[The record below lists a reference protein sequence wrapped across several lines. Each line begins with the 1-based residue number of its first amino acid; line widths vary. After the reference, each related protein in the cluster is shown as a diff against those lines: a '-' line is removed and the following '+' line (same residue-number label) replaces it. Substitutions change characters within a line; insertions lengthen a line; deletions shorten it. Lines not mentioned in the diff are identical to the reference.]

1 MRPSSLLLAGA
12 AATGGPCQ
20 VLAWQFTNPQ
30 EGSLHHPTAHG
41 HHSVS
46 QEWLF
51 RGSSGPAPSQEATG
65 VVSAS
70 RPEQALAETSA
81 SLPTSAVSHTDTHKG
96 DSDTEGYNDEK
107 AVLRLV
113 RLEDSGDEDAV
124 TSALLRLQQHPHQ
137 PLDPATPADEK
148 PENTWDEKQEG
159 ILNALREWQLAEN
172 GAAET
177 LQKKEEQQQQQQKQ
191 KQDQQQLEPLL
202 LAEVIDSGSEGSTK
216 PLMPHLP
223 PCPGNSSNTPV
234 ATSTATSP
242 PATATVTGPSIT
254 AEMGEAEDP
263 RSNKASISAAAAAVA
278 AGLQR
283 VADAAAAGK
292 KELLSAAAEAAGNI
306 SAEGARHLVKE
317 VMNKLGPPVVLR
329 LEVSDAHHGNPKVPP
344 GLLLDCLRDQT
355 RYSMHFR
362 VHTPPPTAAHPPTA
376 TAASKGEHYL
386 MRFERAK
393 GLAQDEAYTAA
404 EAKRQKLVHSALRLL
419 QKPLPTQPKPQEQLE
434 PWLVADAKQ
443 PLQTHQQQPTGQQ
456 QERAL
461 SEAKRHLLLP
471 LWVGQLTLPSP
482 AVAVAGED
490 MLLNWVEIYPDALLR
505 LQQLPML
512 QPNGQWFVALQ
523 LLKAT
528 AALHSA
534 GLHLGAL
541 GPASPW
547 ISSDGRLLLDGVHSL
562 QQQQQQR
569 WGCEDEELEQPW
581 RAYVPPEQ
589 AFCEPAVPPKEK
601 ELWEQH
607 LQQLQR
613 QGVSPAE
620 AAAAWGLGLLLF
632 HVFCSTRLPY
642 SISAVASTTDTL
654 RHLRRLFLAAVAP
667 SSGDRSTGK
676 SLNLKTCGSDPRAHR
691 LLKALLHPNP
701 SLRASPAL
709 LLQQLLQ
716 EEQLVQGKP

>member
-81 SLPTSAVSHTDTHKG
+81 SLPTSAVSHIDTHKG
-96 DSDTEGYNDEK
+96 DSDTERYNDEK

-159 ILNALREWQLAEN
+159 ILNALR
-172 GAAET
+172 
-177 LQKKEEQQQQQQKQ
+177 
-191 KQDQQQLEPLL
+191 D
-202 LAEVIDSGSEGSTK
+202 
-216 PLMPHLP
+216 
-223 PCPGNSSNTPV
+223 
-234 ATSTATSP
+234 
-242 PATATVTGPSIT
+242 
-254 AEMGEAEDP
+254 
-263 RSNKASISAAAAAVA
+263 
-278 AGLQR
+278 
-283 VADAAAAGK
+283 
-292 KELLSAAAEAAGNI
+292 AAAEAARNI

-355 RYSMHFR
+355 QYSMHFR

-589 AFCEPAVPPKEK
+589 ALCEPAVPPKEK